1 MPKATKKKP
10 PPKKADNGSK
20 KETEAEI
27 VPHRK
32 LYIGNLTG
40 LDMTDLKLRQTF
52 EGCGEITEVELIT
65 TNSHAFGFVE
75 FATVEAAAS
84 AIEKMNGESGMLVK
98 FGKVTSVPASTP
110 VQASNVVDADDAED
124 EDQEADGE
132 DKPASERAPLV
143 SIAEAR
149 TAAARKYP
157 NPEETLQGLVQ
168 KATRASST
176 KDHII
181 YTVEEDDMG
190 LEFIAV
196 VELKVPAGTR
206 TARGEPQ
213 DKKADARK
221 SAARVALRDPE
232 VHRLLPALPTKE
244 KVREP
249 KEAKAAVAESADDE
263 HQHEEEQPEDSAKAS
278 AALSSK
284 QQKQVAK
291 AAKAEKNAKRKAA
304 KAAAKAAEEEESDD
318 DDEEEDE
325 SDDED
330 SASAEE
336 SSEAEGE
343 MEDSSDGDDEDG
355 IDVAALTAK
364 KAAIKAALAAKKKPK
379 PSAKRDTKD
388 KVASEAKKKVVQ
400 KAGVIDL
407 KMAEKVQDG
416 RKQENFGATKF
427 IKP

>member
-27 VPHRK
+27 APHRK

-52 EGCGEITEVELIT
+52 EVCGEITEVELIT

-75 FATVEAAAS
+75 FATIEAAAS

-110 VQASNVVDADDAED
+110 VQASNVVDADVAED
-124 EDQEADGE
+124 EDDEADGE

-149 TAAARKYP
+149 TAAGRKYP

-181 YTVEEDDMG
+181 YIVEEDDMG

-196 VELKVPAGTR
+196 VELKVPAGTH

-232 VHRLLPALPTKE
+232 VHRLLPPLPTKE
-244 KVREP
+244 KLREP
-249 KEAKAAVAESADDE
+249 KEAKAPVAESSDDE
-263 HQHEEEQPEDSAKAS
+263 HQHEEERPEDSAKAS
-278 AALSSK
+278 AALSAK

-304 KAAAKAAEEEESDD
+304 KAAAKAAEEEESDH
-318 DDEEEDE
+318 DEEEDD

-330 SASAEE
+330 SASVEE

-388 KVASEAKKKVVQ
+388 KVAGEAKKKIVQ